1 MKGLNVIRAKRYG
14 VYGCPPETTL
24 LRAAQ
29 QMAEE
34 SISCLIV
41 TDRAGMMQG
50 IVTRT
55 DLLRA
60 HMEAADWSTT
70 PVASYMSRRVFSI
83 TPEAPLEEAID
94 IVLHQRIDRVVVV
107 DGETQRPLAVV
118 STWDMV
124 NALMNAQ

>member
-1 MKGLNVIRAKRYG
+1 MKGLSVLQAKRYG
-14 VYGCPPETTL
+14 VYGCPPQTTL
-24 LRAAQ
+24 LRAAH

-41 TDRAGMMQG
+41 TDAAGVMHG

-60 HMEAADWSTT
+60 HMDAVDWSTT
-70 PVASYMSRRVFSI
+70 PVEDYMSRHVLSVSP
-83 TPEAPLEEAID
+83 TAPLEEAID
-94 IVLHQRIDRVVVV
+94 IVLRQRIDRVVVV
-107 DGETQRPLAVV
+107 DTETQRPLAVV